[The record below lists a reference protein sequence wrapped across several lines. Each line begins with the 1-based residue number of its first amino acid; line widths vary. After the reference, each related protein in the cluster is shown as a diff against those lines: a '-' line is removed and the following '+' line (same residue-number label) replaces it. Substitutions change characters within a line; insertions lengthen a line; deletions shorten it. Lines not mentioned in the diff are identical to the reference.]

1 MHHPINERQ
10 RKLRILHLIYDDIDN
25 PWVGG
30 GGARRT
36 IEIYSRIAQ
45 RGHKVQVVCGSYPG
59 APKRRL
65 RRGVSYRYVGYP
77 RSYVLSRL
85 TYMLEAVRLIK
96 GGGYD
101 IVIEDVS
108 PFSPVGAPLWKRHVP
123 SVASVQNLSGMHAT
137 AKYGMIGLGPKLA
150 QRPLISLFKN
160 FVAVSPGIAAELR
173 GMLKG
178 KIQVRVIPNSAGTPL
193 QADGEATNPYGRYI
207 LSLGRVDIYQKGLD
221 RLITTFEEVARQLPD
236 LRLLI
241 AGSGVEE
248 QVRLLRSL
256 VNKSGVSERIE
267 LLGQVSSDEAAKL
280 MKSALAL
287 VMPSRYEAWP
297 LSAIEA
303 GAAGTPVVGFD
314 IVGVRDA
321 APLFPKGHGQL
332 VEAGDTAAMSEAL
345 VRIATDATLRA
356 KVGRK
361 GQEWASHFTWD
372 ALAEEQLRF
381 YEELVSK

>member
-1 MHHPINERQ
+1 M
-10 RKLRILHLIYDDIDN
+10 HLIYDDIGN

-30 GGARRT
+30 GGATRT

-45 RGHKVQVVCGSYPG
+45 RGHSVRVVCGNYPG
-59 APKRRL
+59 APTRQKRY
-65 RRGVSYRYVGYP
+65 GVNYRHVGYA

-85 TYMLEAVRLIK
+85 TYMLGAVRLIK

-108 PFSPVGAPLWKRHVP
+108 PFSPIGAPLWNRHVP
-123 SVASVQNLSGMHAT
+123 SVASVQNLSGVHAT
-137 AKYGMIGLGPKLA
+137 AKYGMIGLGPKLVEK
-150 QRPLISLFKN
+150 PLISLFKN
-160 FVAVSPGIAAELR
+160 FVAVSPGIADELR
-173 GMLKG
+173 QILKDN
-178 KIQVRVIPNSAGTPL
+178 IRARVIPNSAGTVF
-193 QADGEATNPYGRYI
+193 QTEGETSNPYGRYI
-207 LSLGRVDIYQKGLD
+207 LSLGRIDIYQKGLD
-221 RLITTFEEVARQLPD
+221 RLIATFEEVAQQVPD

-248 QVRLLRSL
+248 QVHLLGSL
-256 VNKSGVSERIE
+256 VSKSHAGERIE

-287 VMPSRYEAWP
+287 VLPSRYEAWP

-321 APLFPKGHGQL
+321 APPFPKAHGLL
-332 VEAGDTAAMSEAL
+332 VGTGDTGDTGDTAAMSEAL
-345 VRIATDATLRA
+345 VRIATDAALRTE
-356 KVGRK
+356 VGRK
-361 GQEWASHFTWD
+361 GQEWASRFTWD
-372 ALAEEQLRF
+372 ALAEEQLSF